1 MVVWFA
7 SRSLNTIF
15 CKNIQEMTCIYYMR
29 FFKHSKEDEGLF
41 FRLDETLFWTNYLLE
56 SDLNTLVYVTGVN
69 KVPNSFWCSSF
80 MTRIL
85 NTVYSHIYS
94 HSLCLSGTVL
104 WEMPVRYRAL
114 RDACE
119 VQGLRDAC
127 EVQGSERC
135 LWGTGFWEMPV
146 RYRAFHISCGKLM
159 PCDKMW

>member
-1 MVVWFA
+1 MYLLHAV
-7 SRSLNTIF
+7 LN
-15 CKNIQEMTCIYYMR
+15 
-29 FFKHSKEDEGLF
+29 HSKEDEGLF

-94 HSLCLSGTVL
+94 HSLCLWGTGL
-104 WEMPVRYRAL
+104 WEMPVRYRAFLLDKCLWGTGLWEMPVSYRAL

-119 VQGLRDAC
+119 VQGF
-127 EVQGSERC
+127 SY
-135 LWGTGFWEMPV
+135 F
-146 RYRAFHISCGKLM
+146 
-159 PCDKMW
+159 MWQAYAVW

>member
-1 MVVWFA
+1 MY
-7 SRSLNTIF
+7 LLHEI
-15 CKNIQEMTCIYYMR
+15 
-29 FFKHSKEDEGLF
+29 FKHSKEDEGLF
-41 FRLDETLFWTNYLLE
+41 FRSDETLFWINYLLE

-85 NTVYSHIYS
+85 NMVFTY
-94 HSLCLSGTVL
+94 LFTFF
-104 WEMPVRYRAL
+104 MPVRYRAL

-146 RYRAFHISCGKLM
+146 RYRAFHISCGNLYGIHIVARF
-159 PCDKMW
+159 PYNRIYISRVFTL